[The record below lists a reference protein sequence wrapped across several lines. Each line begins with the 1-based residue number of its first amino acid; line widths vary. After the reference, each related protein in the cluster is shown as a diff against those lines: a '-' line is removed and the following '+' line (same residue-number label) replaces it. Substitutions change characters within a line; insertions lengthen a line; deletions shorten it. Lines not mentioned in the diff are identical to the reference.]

1 VTRFE
6 PNGGPWSVGDF
17 RVTDDWLEQ
26 MADLLVAHGY
36 LTYLPGNGTE
46 YDMVLVHVGA
56 LEDVDGRWLLALTNF
71 GTCMWLTGHDTWDPH
86 PTYVSEKLGIGSSDA
101 MAICNLLE
109 KVPTVLARRRVQA

>member
-1 VTRFE
+1 MVRFE

-26 MADLLVAHGY
+26 MAEVLVVDGV
-36 LTYLPGNGTE
+36 LTYLPGNGTQYE
-46 YDMVLVHVGA
+46 VLLVQVG
-56 LEDVDGRWLLALTNF
+56 VPVRWLLALTNH

-86 PTYVSEKLGIGSSDA
+86 PTYVQEKLQIGSSDA
-101 MAICNLLE
+101 MAVCNLLE